1 MLCAAAKPHCV
12 TKVSSLFRKSSR
24 FAQIWF
30 VGVVAKGLGVV
41 VFNIEF
47 CHYDNTPMLCS
58 FSCFQNKQTNQK
70 QQRIVTQSRNTE
82 GEEWGWLGES
92 FAHCERLW
100 EELFVYGQLH
110 LSGWDPQDEKM
121 PQDETMSKSLQMVM
135 FSWYVRLKVQFRD
148 ISRDQC
154 TGVWLHRF

>member
-12 TKVSSLFRKSSR
+12 TKVSSLFSKSSR

-70 QQRIVTQSRNTE
+70 QQRIVTQSRNTK

-110 LSGWDPQDEKM
+110 LSGWDALPRRMKGCHKTKRSQCCGGKKQLNQLHIIALDQTFHEKYY
-121 PQDETMSKSLQMVM
+121 MV
-135 FSWYVRLKVQFRD
+135 
-148 ISRDQC
+148 
-154 TGVWLHRF
+154 

>member
-1 MLCAAAKPHCV
+1 MTEAIKPAVCLQKWPRQVHMSHVMCCSQAALCHQSIFLIQKKFSVCANLIRWSCC
-12 TKVSSLFRKSSR
+12 
-24 FAQIWF
+24 I
-30 VGVVAKGLGVV
+30 AKGLGVV

-70 QQRIVTQSRNTE
+70 QQRIVTQSRNTK

-110 LSGWDPQDEKM
+110 LSGWDALPRRMKGCHKTKRSQCCGEKNN
-121 PQDETMSKSLQMVM
+121 
-135 FSWYVRLKVQFRD
+135 
-148 ISRDQC
+148 
-154 TGVWLHRF
+154 